1 MAERKKFHVNHLL
14 HQALLTWAPG
24 EGPTIEINCLER
36 LYPKVRWDCIL
47 LGENKFARNR
57 KIDGPPL
64 GGGRIKVNRVVII
77 IRHLREWL
85 EVANPDKTKTPA
97 EVIEVLLSE
106 QKRVLAARKELQEIQ
121 KLRKAKEK
129 AEEKKLEPKP
139 VKSKAPKP
147 TSNDLWG
154 VWK

>member
-57 KIDGPPL
+57 KADGPPL

-85 EVANPDKTKTPA
+85 EVSNPDKTKTPDK
-97 EVIEVLLSE
+97 VIEVLLSE
-106 QKRVLAARKELQEIQ
+106 QKKILAARKELQEIQ

-129 AEEKKLEPKP
+129 AEAKKLEPKA
-139 VKSKAPKP
+139 VKKKAPMA
-147 TSNDLWG
+147 TNTDLWG

>member
-47 LGENKFARNR
+47 LGENKFARSR

-106 QKRVLAARKELQEIQ
+106 QKKILAARKELQEIQ

-129 AEEKKLEPKP
+129 AEVKKLEPKV
-139 VKSKAPKP
+139 VKKKAPMA
-147 TSNDLWG
+147 TNTDLWG

>member
-1 MAERKKFHVNHLL
+1 MAERGKLHVTHLL
-14 HQALLTWAPG
+14 HKALLTWAPG

-36 LYPKVRWDCIL
+36 LYPSIRWDCIL
-47 LGENKFARNR
+47 LGENRFGRSR
-57 KIDGPPL
+57 KTDSPAL
-64 GGGRIKVNRVVII
+64 GGGRVKTNRVVII

-121 KLRKAKEK
+121 KSRKAKEK
-129 AEEKKLEPKP
+129 AEVKKLEPKP
-139 VKSKAPKP
+139 VKAKKP
-147 TSNDLWG
+147 EATSNDLWG

>member
-1 MAERKKFHVNHLL
+1 MAERKRLHVTHLL

-36 LYPKVRWDCIL
+36 LYPSIRWDCIL

-57 KIDGPPL
+57 KINGPPL

-121 KLRKAKEK
+121 KSRKAKEK
-129 AEEKKLEPKP
+129 AEVKKLEPKV
-139 VKSKAPKP
+139 VKKKTPEA
-147 TSNDLWG
+147 TNTDLWG
-154 VWK
+154 VWR

>member
-129 AEEKKLEPKP
+129 AEVKKLEPKP
-139 VKSKAPKP
+139 VKSKAPEA
-147 TSNDLWG
+147 TNTDLCG

>member
-1 MAERKKFHVNHLL
+1 MAERKKLHVTYLL
-14 HQALLTWAPG
+14 HKALLTWAPG

-36 LYPKVRWDCIL
+36 LYPQVRWDCIL
-47 LGENKFARNR
+47 LGENKFARSR
-57 KIDGPPL
+57 KIDVPPL
-64 GGGRIKVNRVVII
+64 GGGRVKVNRVVII

-85 EVANPDKTKTPA
+85 EVANPDKTKTPS

-129 AEEKKLEPKP
+129 SEEKKLEPKP
-139 VKSKAPKP
+139 VKPKAPKA
-147 TSNDLWG
+147 TNADLWG